1 MVRVRLFANLREIA
15 GASRLDVPA
24 ETVGDAV
31 DAVNEK
37 FGESF
42 EKGVASSRIWLNG
55 EEAGRRD
62 PVSSGDEV
70 VILPPVSGGSQ
81 PATVQLTDL
90 AAFLPLVV
98 AVAAVL
104 ANLQEQAIW
113 AAALVAIA
121 AVWAFD
127 MESAFVARGRAFAP
141 LAVATATVAS
151 VLSAHILGTI
161 GYGLAAAIPVAVV
174 LGWGVAFAEYRE
186 VEVFAP
192 TLLVTLIASLGSAS
206 LILARSAQTPDAMAV
221 DVFLVAT
228 IAGVVLGSV
237 VDRLPALP
245 FLDRF
250 STTAIGS
257 VLAAMAAAAMWDLD
271 IVGYLLVG
279 LGIAVALV
287 AGQGLSSML
296 RTGTVVLTER
306 PPGLL
311 TSVDG
316 IALAAVIYFPL
327 IRLVLV

>member
-1 MVRVRLFANLREIA
+1 LFANLREIA

-62 PVSSGDEV
+62 PVSPGDEV

-81 PATVQLTDL
+81 PATLQLTDL

-98 AVAAVL
+98 AVVAVL
-104 ANLQEQAIW
+104 ANLQDQAIW

-127 MESAFVARGRAFAP
+127 MESAFAARGRAFVP
-141 LAVATATVAS
+141 LAVVTATVAS

-161 GYGLAAAIPVAVV
+161 GYGLAVAIPVAVV

-186 VEVFAP
+186 VDVFAP
-192 TLLVTLIASLGSAS
+192 TLLVSLIASFGSAS

-271 IVGYLLVG
+271 VVGYLLVG

-316 IALAAVIYFPL
+316 IALAAVVFFPL